1 MAECDVSCPSR
12 LFLELSVPHAPPSSP
27 VSSGVRERL
36 LEHACTLFAEQG
48 FQRARTQDVCRAA
61 RTNPAAANYYFGGK
75 EGLYKAVWD
84 KVVEDAVQAMD
95 IPALSAN
102 ADREWLYHYL
112 RASVLAMFD
121 AGPGGN
127 LRRLVSHELKEPSP
141 LCDEVL
147 SNHMAPRTQELDR
160 RLRRLL
166 GPRSSEFQ
174 VACCLVAIHS
184 QCTALSLSRHLQR
197 RLFAAEGPSEEE
209 VQRFARELCAFIMGG
224 IRAMRAVPQR
234 PPVPDRPEKPPK
246 DATET

>member
-1 MAECDVSCPSR
+1 MQ
-12 LFLELSVPHAPPSSP
+12 
-27 VSSGVRERL
+27 
-36 LEHACTLFAEQG
+36 HACELFAEQG

-61 RTNPAAANYYFGGK
+61 GTNPAAVNYYFGGK

-84 KVVEDAVQAMD
+84 KALDDAVNAMEL
-95 IPALSAN
+95 PTVSAN

-121 AGPGGN
+121 TGPGGN
-127 LRRLVSHELKEPSP
+127 LRRLVRHELSSPSP

-184 QCTALSLSRHLQR
+184 QCTALSLSRHLRQ
-197 RLFAAEGPSEEE
+197 RLFAAEGPTEAE

-224 IRAMRAVPQR
+224 IRAMRAVPEAHAKS
-234 PPVPDRPEKPPK
+234 VSAGGSPEAGAPE
-246 DATET
+246 TEAPGA